1 MLIVRISLALKKK
14 FNKSLVPLW
23 IEIFHSNLLC
33 PLIYSCKLIRRIV
46 ISLQNQILVRFLWW
60 HDGWKRKR
68 VSLLICYL
76 FAEKISRRKVG
87 NDAQLIHYR
96 LHKLRKKK
104 KKRKLK
110 REIYHHLIFPVR
122 DNKKRKC
129 GDTFISPRVSAL
141 SRSTSYRTNF
151 PMSIARLCY
160 NIPKRLFFL
169 RCLYIAKHAIVTT
182 VVIKTTM
189 TVPNIPA
196 CILNAAFVS
205 PP

>member
-1 MLIVRISLALKKK
+1 MYIYIYACYVNRAHFISLKKK

-104 KKRKLK
+104 KKKIK
-110 REIYHHLIFPVR
+110 TR
-122 DNKKRKC
+122 D
-129 GDTFISPRVSAL
+129 ISSL
-141 SRSTSYRTNF
+141 DFSSSRQQKTEMWRHVYLAPGFRSFS
-151 PMSIARLCY
+151 
-160 NIPKRLFFL
+160 
-169 RCLYIAKHAIVTT
+169 LYILSHKFSHEYRSIVLQYT
-182 VVIKTTM
+182 
-189 TVPNIPA
+189 
-196 CILNAAFVS
+196 
-205 PP
+205 

>member
-1 MLIVRISLALKKK
+1 MICYMYICTYIYMRVMLIVRISLALKKK

-104 KKRKLK
+104 KKKIK
-110 REIYHHLIFPVR
+110 TR
-122 DNKKRKC
+122 D
-129 GDTFISPRVSAL
+129 ISSL
-141 SRSTSYRTNF
+141 DFSSSRQQKTEMWRHVYLAPGFRSFS
-151 PMSIARLCY
+151 
-160 NIPKRLFFL
+160 
-169 RCLYIAKHAIVTT
+169 LYILSHKFSHEYRSIVLQYT
-182 VVIKTTM
+182 
-189 TVPNIPA
+189 
-196 CILNAAFVS
+196 
-205 PP
+205 